1 MFVRFKGKLI
11 TLISSYAYLLVF
23 VGLFFY
29 SGDSRSDKAFVMAIA
44 SVLSLIW
51 SIVLYRRIRLI
62 EDTLS
67 TQLSNAAQGY
77 AELKGKVAFYE
88 NEVPRGL
95 HLELPPMVW
104 YRDFLKESGS
114 GFILD
119 DGFGRCT
126 IDPHEAE
133 VISPIYNYNNRLYNA
148 IYPGET
154 IYALGN
160 LETLKKYNTEYE
172 RNGLIRSKVID
183 WKKDQSNFLDYF
195 DTNVDG
201 KIDEEEFER
210 AKDAAARIVDGEM
223 EQRYQEPATHL
234 VSAPKDGRPFIL
246 SSIHPEKLI
255 QRYKRALAVHLI
267 AWVYLSVLV
276 LAMQAN

>member
-1 MFVRFKGKLI
+1 MFVRLKGKLI
-11 TLISSYAYLLVF
+11 SFISSYAYLLVF
-23 VGLFFY
+23 IVLFFY
-29 SGDSRSDKAFVMAIA
+29 SGESRSDKAFVMAIV

-51 SIVLYRRIRLI
+51 SVILYRRIRLI
-62 EDTLS
+62 EDTGS
-67 TQLSNAAQGY
+67 TKLNTAAQGY
-77 AELKGKVAFYE
+77 AELEGKVAFYE
-88 NEVPRGL
+88 GEVPRGL

-133 VISPIYNYNNRLYNA
+133 VISPIYNYNDRFYNA

-160 LETLKKYNTEYE
+160 LETLKKHYTEYE
-172 RNGLIRSKVID
+172 REGLIRSKLVE

-195 DTNVDG
+195 DKNVDG
-201 KIDEEEFER
+201 KIDEEEFEF
-210 AKDAAARIVDGEM
+210 AKEAAARIVDGEM
-223 EQRYQEPATHL
+223 EQSYQEPATHV
-234 VSAPKDGRPFIL
+234 VSTPNDGRPFIL
-246 SSIHPEKLI
+246 SSVHPDKLI
-255 QRYKRALAVHLI
+255 DRYQRAMRVHLF
-267 AWVYLSVLV
+267 AWAYLSILV
-276 LAMQAN
+276 LAM